1 MRTKIMIFCLVL
13 LKWTCIPD
21 LILAHIPPLPHRL
34 ESLKPKPLWKVNISL
49 ALPYYPPDGQLNV
62 RKREKIL
69 TRLRQEKRLGE
80 RGKKLCW
87 LGSMTKGFLNRFM
100 HSSSPPGEQY

>member
-1 MRTKIMIFCLVL
+1 MIFCLVL

-21 LILAHIPPLPHRL
+21 LILAHIAPLPHRL

-62 RKREKIL
+62 GKRELDSIAA
-69 TRLRQEKRLGE
+69 GE
-80 RGKKLCW
+80 EIGREREEVMLA
-87 LGSMTKGFLNRFM
+87 RIDD
-100 HSSSPPGEQY
+100 